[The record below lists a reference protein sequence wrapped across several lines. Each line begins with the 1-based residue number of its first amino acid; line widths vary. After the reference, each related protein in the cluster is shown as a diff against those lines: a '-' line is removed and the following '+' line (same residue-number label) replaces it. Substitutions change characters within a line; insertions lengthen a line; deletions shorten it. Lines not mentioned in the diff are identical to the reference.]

1 MTLVAG
7 HFDRLQVH
15 ARTEKLVTDPLGL
28 ANLACGLRPAAA
40 AAGFVILPIAT
51 QSKPHALCRKGHAN
65 GFLHVVQDDRAN
77 HRDHDCRDTCDDEAG
92 HYRRPFSGSCSG

>member
-7 HFDRLQVH
+7 RIGRLRVH

-28 ANLACGLRPAAA
+28 ANLARSLRPAAA
-40 AAGFVILPIAT
+40 AAGYVLLPIAT
-51 QSKPHALCRKGHAN
+51 QSKPHALRRKGRAN

-77 HRDHDCRDTCDDEAG
+77 HRDHDCRDTCDDKAG
-92 HYRRPFSGSCSG
+92 HYRPPFSGSCSG